1 MLTFRRK
8 CDRIYIFPQER
19 RLILKR
25 ISPTSDLAIK
35 KVLSS
40 EENKDILGG
49 LINDFF
55 GIVAEDI
62 TIINPY
68 SIDVCREFKDSEDI
82 NVLRQTFRDITAS
95 FKTADFVSELQIRK
109 TQYFDE
115 RSLFYPFKRFCDNYN
130 IAERMEIGSDGKPD
144 RFSSLRPVYALN
156 ILGYKHFY
164 DDDSFRVFELYDPK
178 RNKRFN
184 KKLLRIGFF
193 ELRKTNIET
202 ENQQHWHDYFT
213 LGAVKP
219 EAPYY
224 IKKASEIIE
233 YTNLGEEE
241 RNVAEAFEKAQAII
255 DSELV
260 SSFIEGKTEGKIETA
275 IFMLKDG
282 DKPEK
287 VARCTGLPL
296 EQIYQLQPI

>member
-1 MLTFRRK
+1 MS
-8 CDRIYIFPQER
+8 IFPQER
-19 RLILKR
+19 RYNLKR

-68 SIDVCREFKDSEDI
+68 SIDICREFKDSEDI

-184 KKLLRIGFF
+184 KELLRIGFF
-193 ELRKTNIET
+193 ELRKSNVET
-202 ENQQHWHDYFT
+202 ENQKHWHDYFT

-219 EAPYY
+219 EAPDY

-233 YTNLGEEE
+233 FSNLGEEE

-275 IFMLKDG
+275 MFMLKDG
-282 DKPEK
+282 ENPEK
-287 VARCTGLPL
+287 VAKYTGLPL
-296 EQIYQLQPI
+296 EQIYQLQPA